1 MKPKSSTGYDNTSN
15 KLIKSV
21 KDVLIKPLTLLMNQ
35 ITHTGDNDNDN
46 DNRFIKHKCSNE
58 LL

>member
-1 MKPKSSTGYDNTSN
+1 MIVSHFPVKATKNNHFSRNGYDN
-15 KLIKSV
+15 
-21 KDVLIKPLTLLMNQ
+21 
-35 ITHTGDNDNDN
+35 DNDNDN